1 MWDDLIC
8 PFDHGS
14 LEGGGPWF
22 SCRRCGRGYPVVDSI
37 PTFLPCEESETWRE
51 HQNRLAKSILGEPKE
66 TEHGWSRA
74 IRYRGRAMEAR
85 LRQHIELGPRTRM
98 LQIGLRGQGEIHH
111 FSCGIR
117 YGVDPLAGVMAD
129 QGRLKWGQV
138 RWASACGEA
147 LPFPSNHFQGIVLSD
162 ILGSVESP
170 EKVLQEAHRCLSVD
184 GVFVSVLPS
193 SRLGLTPTKRRQE
206 IKPLRRVSRQRVL
219 KWARQTG
226 LRQVWSGYSTPLEEE
241 KNSPYL
247 AAPPKDHTSTRFYAQ
262 VFQPLDKT
270 KAGPAQVPGNPTS
283 LESVRVTE

>member
-8 PFDHGS
+8 PFDHGT
-14 LEGGGPWF
+14 LEGCGPWF

-37 PTFLPCEESETWRE
+37 PTFLPCEESEAWRE
-51 HQNRLAKSILGEPKE
+51 HQDLLAKEMFRSPQE
-66 TEHGWSRA
+66 TEHGWSRS
-74 IRYRGRAMEAR
+74 IRWRGRAMEAR

-147 LPFPSNHFQGIVLSD
+147 LPFPSNHFQAIVLSD

-170 EKVLQEAHRCLSVD
+170 EKVLQEAQRCLHAD
-184 GVFVSVLPS
+184 GVFVTVLPTT
-193 SRLGLTPTKRRQE
+193 RLGFGSTKRRQG
-206 IKPLRRVSRQRVL
+206 IKSLRRVSRQRVL
-219 KWARQTG
+219 KWARQAG
-226 LRQVWSGYSTPLEEE
+226 LKQVWSGYSTATGDEDSSQNLF
-241 KNSPYL
+241 
-247 AAPPKDHTSTRFYAQ
+247 APPKDHRSTRFYAH
-262 VFQPLDKT
+262 VFQPLG
-270 KAGPAQVPGNPTS
+270 KAKASPTQVHGNPAS